1 MLNVDL
7 TVERRLHARYKVI
20 DVSAVVGERKL
31 GQIIDMSLGGLSFR
45 YIDNGPEERG
55 KIDLGILFGTNGHYL
70 EKLPT
75 EVVSDSILSQAS
87 PSHPMVIRKRSL
99 KFLDLTDKQR
109 EQLDN
114 FIKVH
119 AAGMGG

>member
-1 MLNVDL
+1 MSYADL
-7 TVERRLHARYKVI
+7 AVERRLHARYKVI

-45 YIDNGPEERG
+45 YIENGPEEGGR
-55 KIDLGILFGTNGHYL
+55 IDLGILFGTNGHYL

-75 EVVSDSILSQAS
+75 EVVSDTVLSQGS
-87 PSHPMVIRKRSL
+87 PSHPMAIRKRSL
-99 KFLDLTDKQR
+99 KFLNLTDKQR
-109 EQLDN
+109 EQLAS

-119 AAGMGG
+119 AAVVGG